1 MKRNVTFNFGSYS
14 QTELFENYRHKFY
27 KVINNITLQVEVD
40 NITVILTTIGKN
52 ESYSFTFFKRFT
64 PAQLKINLIS
74 SNSTESLQF
83 KLRITKM
90 TNSQDVAKFASEFL
104 KFVISEIFVVV
115 ILVNLKTENKFMR
128 NRTTQAVINSF
139 LTVIFLILLI

>member
-1 MKRNVTFNFGSYS
+1 
-14 QTELFENYRHKFY
+14 
-27 KVINNITLQVEVD
+27 LQVEVD

-90 TNSQDVAKFASEFL
+90 TNSQDVVKFASEFL
-104 KFVISEIFVVV
+104 KFVISEIFVLV
-115 ILVNLKTENKFMR
+115 ILVNLKTENSFMR
-128 NRTTQAVINSF
+128 NRTTQVVINSF
-139 LTVIFLILLI
+139 LTVVFLILLS